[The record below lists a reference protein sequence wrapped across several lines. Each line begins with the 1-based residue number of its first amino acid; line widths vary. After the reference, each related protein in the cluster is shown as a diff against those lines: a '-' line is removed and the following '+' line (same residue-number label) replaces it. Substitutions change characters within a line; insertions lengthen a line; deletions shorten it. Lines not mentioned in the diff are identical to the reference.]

1 MHNLKAPT
9 VATAFSAFSASVYPN
24 PYENTATI
32 KFQSLGTDDITLT
45 ARNVTG
51 QQVFAKTIIANAS
64 IQKLPLPQATA
75 WPLGVYYL
83 TIRQGNQQQVLRM
96 SHR

>member
-9 VATAFSAFSASVYPN
+9 VANAFSASVYPN

-32 KFQSLGTDDITLT
+32 KSQSLGTDDITFT
-45 ARNVTG
+45 ARNVMG
-51 QQVFAKTIIANAS
+51 QQVFAKTITANAS
-64 IQKLPLPQATA
+64 IQKLSLPQATA

>member
-9 VATAFSAFSASVYPN
+9 VANAFSASVYPN

-32 KFQSLGTDDITLT
+32 KFQSLGTDDITLIV
-45 ARNVTG
+45 RNVMG
-51 QQVFAKTIIANAS
+51 QQVFAKTITANAI
-64 IQKLPLPQATA
+64 IQKLSLPQATA

-83 TIRQGNQQQVLRM
+83 IIRQGNQQQVVRM